1 MQQRQ
6 DRGWAGQGLA
16 SDHGTKASALGCRQ
30 KMLRTGR
37 QSSFFFRWRR
47 RARGSICDERSP
59 MTAGLVILLA
69 LLSVLPSSHLAIFIA
84 KTPTSTRDR
93 PVIHDWPLPENSGCK
108 VEKQAQ

>member
-30 KMLRTGR
+30 KMLRMGR

-47 RARGSICDERSP
+47 RARSSICDERSP
-59 MTAGLVILLA
+59 MTAGLVI
-69 LLSVLPSSHLAIFIA
+69 FIA
-84 KTPTSTRDR
+84 AAVRICQAHIWRYLLQNPDKHPRSTGDTRLAAAGEFR
-93 PVIHDWPLPENSGCK
+93 MQG
-108 VEKQAQ
+108 

>member
-30 KMLRTGR
+30 KMLRLGR
-37 QSSFFFRWRR
+37 QSSFFFRWRG

-59 MTAGLVILLA
+59 MSAGLAMPTA
-69 LLSVLPSSHLAIFIA
+69 LPSVLPSSHLVMFTAQPRQAPAI
-84 KTPTSTRDR
+84 DR
-93 PVIHDWPLPENSGCK
+93 
-108 VEKQAQ
+108 